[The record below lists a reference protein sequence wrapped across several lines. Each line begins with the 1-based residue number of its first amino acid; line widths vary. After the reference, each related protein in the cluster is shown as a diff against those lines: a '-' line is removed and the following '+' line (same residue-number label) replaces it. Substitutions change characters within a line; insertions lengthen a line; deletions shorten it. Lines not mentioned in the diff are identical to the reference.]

1 MSEEIFYLVAYDKQ
15 EKKWRSADEVLGV
28 FVNALGGDGPV
39 RVIHEDNSIEWRD
52 IEDGLEKDVDF
63 DNITTLTEFLR
74 IANLD

>member
-15 EKKWRSADEVLGV
+15 EKKWRSADEILGV

-63 DNITTLTEFLR
+63 DNVTTLTEFLR
-74 IANLD
+74 IENLD